1 MWPFRKK
8 LDLNKIEIHLHFWG
22 GESDPTYTVKLSVDK
37 LEVLECLGFIQG
49 SDFRLSNIVTV
60 PAFRQKGFGTTVIG
74 TLIGAA
80 RARQCTTFTLED
92 VSPRNT
98 GAISIYQRFGAVAL
112 PPKASNGHSDYQ
124 IRL

>member
-1 MWPFRKK
+1 M
-8 LDLNKIEIHLHFWG
+8 
-22 GESDPTYTVKLSVDK
+22 KLSVDK

-112 PPKASNGHSDYQ
+112 PPNASNGHSDYQ
-124 IRL
+124 VML

>member
-1 MWPFRKK
+1 MWPFSRK

-22 GESDPTYTVKLSVDK
+22 SGIDPTYTVKLSVDK
-37 LEVLECLGFIQG
+37 HEVLEGLGFIQG

-60 PAFRQKGFGTTVIG
+60 PTFRKKGFGTTVIG

-80 RARQCTTFTLED
+80 RARQCATFTLED

-112 PPKASNGHSDYQ
+112 PSEKPDGHADYQ